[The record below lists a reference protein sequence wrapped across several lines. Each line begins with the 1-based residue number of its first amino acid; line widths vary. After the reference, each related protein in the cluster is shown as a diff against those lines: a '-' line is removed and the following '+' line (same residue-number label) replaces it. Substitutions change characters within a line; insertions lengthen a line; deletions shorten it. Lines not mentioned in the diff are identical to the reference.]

1 MGVVVRKKVKGS
13 NIWWV
18 FVSYKGRRTSKKV
31 GTQRNAEKVAEH
43 IEARIKLGKE
53 FVGESKRLV
62 PTLGEHYKT
71 FERTYLNT
79 AVRHTTQSSYESN
92 YRLHILPVLG
102 HRRLNEITRAQI
114 KDFVASLVEQKLA
127 RPTIRIITSQLC
139 ALLNQAIEDGIIDF
153 NPATNLAKFYKNAPI
168 RHKEIQPLT
177 EPEIKAFLRSVLK
190 YAAQHFATFLAAIHT
205 GMRTGELVGLQW
217 TDVDFFGKFIIVRR
231 AVVRRRIVETKT
243 DKVRKI
249 DLSDALAAE
258 LKKLKRHRQEQWL
271 AKGQPEIPQWVFCA
285 ENGNFMDPYNLKD
298 RYFYKY
304 LEKAGL
310 RRIRFHDL
318 RHTFATL
325 LLQNGESLAYVKDQL
340 GHSSIRMTVDVYG
353 HLVPG
358 ANRQAV
364 NKLPSL
370 SDPTGDVEARQE
382 GRLEVAQHKK

>member
-1 MGVVVRKKVKGS
+1 MGKPATQ
-13 NIWWV
+13 
-18 FVSYKGRRTSKKV
+18 GRRYQQE
-31 GTQRNAEKVAEH
+31 GGQH
-43 IEARIKLGKE
+43 
-53 FVGESKRLV
+53 F
-62 PTLGEHYKT
+62 
-71 FERTYLNT
+71 
-79 AVRHTTQSSYESN
+79 
-92 YRLHILPVLG
+92 
-102 HRRLNEITRAQI
+102 
-114 KDFVASLVEQKLA
+114 
-127 RPTIRIITSQLC
+127 
-139 ALLNQAIEDGIIDF
+139 
-153 NPATNLAKFYKNAPI
+153 

-177 EPEIKAFLRSVLK
+177 EPEIRAFLRSVLQ
-190 YAAQHFATFLAAIHT
+190 YARQHFVTFLAAIHT

-217 TDVDFFGKFIIVRR
+217 GDIDFFGKFITVRR

-271 AKGQPEIPQWVFCA
+271 AKGRAEIPKWVFCA
-285 ENGNFMDPYNLKD
+285 ENGKFMDPYNLKD
-298 RYFYKY
+298 RYFYKC

-370 SDPTGDVEARQE
+370 DESDPIGLPLKGQ
-382 GRLEVAQHKK
+382 Q